1 VAILSGMERA
11 EAALF
16 RPVLVRA
23 GFSVEDEQVDAGW
36 WAVAARRE

>member
-1 VAILSGMERA
+1 MERA

-16 RPVLVRA
+16 RPALARA
-23 GFSVEDEQVDAGW
+23 GFAVADEQVDAGW